1 MNSHMT
7 YFFDKTE
14 THKGMDGVSHNVYY
28 KGRVY
33 RVVDQHK
40 NLRWYEV
47 EQVTYIDGVEAGF
60 SSFSDYQNGAYLE
73 IPQADLDRAL
83 TRKSKVMQ

>member
-1 MNSHMT
+1 MT
-7 YFFDKTE
+7 YFYDKTE
-14 THKGMDGVSHNVYY
+14 VRKDMDGVAHNIYY

-47 EQVTYIDGVEAGF
+47 EHLIYIDGIEAAF
-60 SSFSDYQNGAYLE
+60 SSFSDYEEGRYLD
-73 IPQADLDRAL
+73 IPQSDLDRAL
-83 TRKSKVMQ
+83 TRKSKAPA